1 MLTCTTK
8 RHICFIRVL
17 ALAHNSKFKSES
29 IGLALSR
36 GWLSLSGAM
45 RGLIRQQVQ
54 KGGGVLFP
62 FDFAFVAANLKLSR
76 FLTPKMRPNYPLLQ
90 REGGEAASF
99 RAWANSRMDRRT
111 SEVIG
116 EGWN

>member
-1 MLTCTTK
+1 MELGSLWT
-8 RHICFIRVL
+8 VSL
-17 ALAHNSKFKSES
+17 PVV
-29 IGLALSR
+29 ALSEPACQ
-36 GWLSLSGAM
+36 SGAM

-54 KGGGVLFP
+54 KGGAAFFYP
-62 FDFAFVAANLKLSR
+62 DSSDSDFAVAANLKLSR

-90 REGGEAASF
+90 SEGREGGEAASF